1 MVKSCD
7 KKKKKGGGG
16 TVTKETNYKKSL
28 HSRKTQNLRKNIEK
42 KLNPDE
48 AKPWKSRYSKE
59 RSKRKKW
66 RKQTLIH
73 LESDEK
79 TARDEELRTTEVIG
93 DLVAELP
100 ICLQL
105 IE

>member
-7 KKKKKGGGG
+7 KKKKQKKKKG
-16 TVTKETNYKKSL
+16 TTTKETNYTKSL
-28 HSRKTQNLRKNIEK
+28 HSRKTQNLRK
-42 KLNPDE
+42 NPDE

-59 RSKRKKW
+59 KSKRKKR

-93 DLVAELP
+93 DLVAEFP

>member
-1 MVKSCD
+1 MVKSCY
-7 KKKKKGGGG
+7 KKKGG
-16 TVTKETNYKKSL
+16 TATKETNYN
-28 HSRKTQNLRKNIEK
+28 SRKTQNLRKNIEK

-59 RSKRKKW
+59 ISKRKKR

-79 TARDEELRTTEVIG
+79 TARGEELRTTEVIG
-93 DLVAELP
+93 DLVAEVPL
-100 ICLQL
+100 CLQL